1 MTTLFTSPRDISYVS
16 AAASCALVRC
26 EKLIGSLLA
35 VFLLYQT
42 SLLFLCINMENI
54 EIVFITKL

>member
-26 EKLIGSLLA
+26 EKLIGCLLA
-35 VFLLYQT
+35 WILYQT